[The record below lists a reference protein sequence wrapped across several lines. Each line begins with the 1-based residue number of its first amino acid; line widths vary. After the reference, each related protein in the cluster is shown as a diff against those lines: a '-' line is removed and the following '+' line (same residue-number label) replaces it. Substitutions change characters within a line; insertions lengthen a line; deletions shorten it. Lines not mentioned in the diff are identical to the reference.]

1 MLHVSQIKVR
11 DMSNAKLT
19 IHPADYTT
27 WSDARTALITEKKNA
42 LRSELEGDLA
52 ALTSH
57 DKIEE
62 TRQKFNEK
70 ERKIEHEIDH
80 TVHTFSATLDVGYN
94 FLAK

>member
-1 MLHVSQIKVR
+1 
-11 DMSNAKLT
+11 MSNAKLT

-42 LRSELEGDLA
+42 MRTELEGELA
-52 ALTSH
+52 AMTDH
-57 DKIEE
+57 EKIEE
-62 TRQKFNEK
+62 VRQKFNAK

-80 TVHTFSATLDVGYN
+80 DVHTFSATLDVGYN